1 MVKDIHEAG
10 GRIIAG
16 TDSPILP
23 YAVSLHAEL
32 HHFVN
37 AGLTPFETLQT
48 ATIHAAEAI
57 GVGDDLGSIEAGK
70 LADMVIVDGNPLD
83 DIHDAMKVRTVIKN
97 GIVYELED
105 LLRRP

>member
-1 MVKDIHEAG
+1 MVKDIHDAG

-16 TDSPILP
+16 TDSPILS

-57 GVGDDLGSIEAGK
+57 GVEDDLGSIEAGK
-70 LADMVIVDGNPLD
+70 LADIVIVDGNPLD

-97 GIVYELED
+97 GSVYELED